1 MAINIKSFNF
11 GFEKIYWMWEKVR
24 SVFSARWHYAQ
35 QSATINRIGNTRRGI
50 KKWHFNLC
58 FELKKIE
65 IGEVDQKL
73 LYFEN
78 GNK

>member
-50 KKWHFNLC
+50 KK
-58 FELKKIE
+58 
-65 IGEVDQKL
+65 
-73 LYFEN
+73 
-78 GNK
+78 